1 MMLILNDYL
10 DVGESSNELMPE
22 NSEPVRI
29 LFKLKKDVDAIMGR
43 IRLAES
49 VDWFSVHPDGLN
61 SMVRFDNPHCQSFL
75 EVCLAV
81 YHAQYQQNILK
92 DVEDNVVAL
101 WVRYTLK
108 HTAILTFRS
117 ILNGAKFDQGIAR
130 RWVNKFNN
138 IIGSIKEA
146 MDGKTVEELRR
157 VPTTLSQRNSL
168 SAGRYIDKLFAKYA
182 RLLVLRI
189 DFGYSRPENRP
200 GYYFREMEPGD
211 VQQVQHDRD
220 ALIRYFQTDLREH
233 GLVGYMWK
241 VEWQEIKGFH
251 IHTLLFMDGSQVRNE
266 AAIGRYVEAHWKE
279 VTEQQGYTWNCNL
292 DKSKYGQKLGV
303 GMIHASDEELIFN
316 LKHTVATYLTK
327 PDAYVRLLLGEGFRM
342 FGRSCLPKAHSG
354 RGRPRMTKVVEV
366 LPVVTS
372 SNQV

>member
-1 MMLILNDYL
+1 MLIRNDCL
-10 DVGESSNELMPE
+10 DIDEQSNELMPGC
-22 NSEPVRI
+22 SEPVRI
-29 LFKLKKDVDAIMGR
+29 LFKLKKDLDAIMGR

-61 SMVRFDNPHCQSFL
+61 STVRFDSPYCQSFL
-75 EVCLAV
+75 KVCLAV
-81 YHAQYQQNILK
+81 YSAKYTQKVLE
-92 DVEDNVVAL
+92 DVEDNVVDL
-101 WVRYTLK
+101 WVRHALK
-108 HTAILTFRS
+108 QTAVLTFGRV
-117 ILNGAKFDQGIAR
+117 LNGAKFDQGNAR
-130 RWVNKFNN
+130 NLANKLNT
-138 IIGSIKEA
+138 IIGSIKESMA
-146 MDGKTVEELRR
+146 GKTVEELRR
-157 VPTTLSQRNSL
+157 LPTTLSQRNGL

-200 GYYFREMEPGD
+200 GHYFRELEPGD
-211 VQQVQHDRD
+211 VEQVQRDRD

-241 VEWQEIKGFH
+241 VEWQELKGYHF
-251 IHTLLFMDGSQVRNE
+251 HTLLFMDGSQVRNE

-327 PDAYVRLLLGEGFRM
+327 PDAYVRPLLGEGFRM

>member
-1 MMLILNDYL
+1 MLIRNDCL
-10 DVGESSNELMPE
+10 DIGEPSNELMPE
-22 NSEPVRI
+22 CSEPVRI
-29 LFKLKKDVDAIMGR
+29 LFQFTKDLDAIMGR

-61 SMVRFDNPHCQSFL
+61 STVRFDNPHCQSFL
-75 EVCLAV
+75 KVCSAA
-81 YHAQYQQNILK
+81 YSAQYQLQVFK
-92 DVEDNVVAL
+92 DVEDKVVDL
-101 WVRYTLK
+101 WVRYALK
-108 HTAILTFRS
+108 HITPLMFQRV
-117 ILNGAKFDQGIAR
+117 LKGEKFDQRNAR
-130 RWVNKFNN
+130 NLAKKLNT

-146 MDGKTVEELRR
+146 MAGKTVEELRR

-189 DFGYSRPENRP
+189 DFGYSRPQNRP
-200 GYYFREMEPGD
+200 GHYFSEMEPGD
-211 VQQVQHDRD
+211 VQQVQRDRD

-251 IHTLLFMDGSQVRNE
+251 FHTLLFMDGSKVRNE

-303 GMIHASDEELIFN
+303 GMIHASDELLIFN

-327 PDAYVRLLLGEGFRM
+327 PDACIRLLLGEGFRM
-342 FGRSCLPKAHSG
+342 FGRSCLPKTHSG

>member
-1 MMLILNDYL
+1 MFIRNDYM
-10 DVGESSNELMPE
+10 GEPSNELMPE
-22 NSEPVRI
+22 CCEPVRI
-29 LFKLKKDVDAIMGR
+29 LFQFTKDLDAIMGR

-61 SMVRFDNPHCQSFL
+61 STVRFDNPHCQLFL
-75 EVCLAV
+75 KVCSAAYSVKHHLHV
-81 YHAQYQQNILK
+81 FK
-92 DVEDNVVAL
+92 EVEDKVVDL
-101 WVRYTLK
+101 WVRHALK
-108 HTAILTFRS
+108 HISPLMFQRV
-117 ILNGAKFDQGIAR
+117 LKGEKFDQRNAR
-130 RWVNKFNN
+130 NLAKRLNT

-146 MDGKTVEELRR
+146 MAGKKVEELRR

-189 DFGYSRPENRP
+189 DFGYSRPQNRP
-200 GYYFREMEPGD
+200 GHYFSEMKPGD
-211 VQQVQHDRD
+211 VQQVQRDRD

-241 VEWQEIKGFH
+241 VEWQDIKGFH
-251 IHTLLFMDGSQVRNE
+251 FHTLLFMDGSKVRNE
-266 AAIGRYVEAHWKE
+266 AAIGRYVEAHWKD

-327 PDAYVRLLLGEGFRM
+327 PDACIRLLLGEGFRM
-342 FGRSCLPKAHSG
+342 FGRSCLPKTHSG